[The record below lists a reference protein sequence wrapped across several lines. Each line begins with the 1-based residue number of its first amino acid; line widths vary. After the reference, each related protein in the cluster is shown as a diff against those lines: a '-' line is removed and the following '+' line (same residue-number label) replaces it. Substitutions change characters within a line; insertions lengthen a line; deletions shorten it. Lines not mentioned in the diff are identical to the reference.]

1 MDRLV
6 SFTRRTTPRPPIYP
20 YDAPPS
26 SSHRRMWLPDPIEG
40 FLPCWIRSQSG
51 DDSSPDATAEVQI
64 STTNELRTVP
74 LYQLSPMNPPQF
86 DGVEDI
92 ADLTHLNE
100 ASVINNLRTRYESN
114 NIYTYSGLFL
124 ISLNPYQPLPIYTS
138 KHIAQYRTRRREENA
153 PHIFAV
159 AERAWQQIGEERE
172 SQSILITGESGA
184 GKTEN
189 TKKVIQYLAAIAAS
203 QIPSDPSSSSS
214 SSLTRSKSV
223 SKAPSTG
230 LPRSSSFKGKDAS
243 EIDLSS
249 LAITEPSL
257 GLLEQQ
263 ILQANP
269 ILEAFG
275 NAQTMRNNNSS
286 RFGKFIRIFFSPS
299 GAIAGAN
306 IDWYLL
312 EKSRVT
318 ARAEGER
325 NFHVFYQLLKGA
337 KEAKLADRLLLD
349 GGPEKFE
356 FLKKTRF
363 QIDGVNDHTE
373 WRLLKEA
380 LAVVGFTETEQF
392 ELFRIPA
399 VILHI
404 GNLLLTG
411 SATDQAFLPPAMQPV
426 ADRICHL
433 LGISVKEF
441 TKSVLQPKV
450 RAGREW
456 VTNARTKKQAED
468 ELAALCKFMY
478 EKTFGWMVERINTAL
493 DRPSAKSLSIGVLDI
508 AGFEIFVENS
518 YEQLLINFTNEK
530 LQQFFN
536 FHMFTLEQEEYAR
549 EGIEWDY
556 VNFGLDLQPTI
567 ELIESTQ
574 PIGML
579 SLLDEE
585 CIMPRATDLTF
596 TEKVQQL
603 WETPKGASPKHPGSS
618 KFKATRFGAG
628 FVIKHYAGDVEY
640 RTQGWL
646 EKNKDPINEAVARLL
661 ATSEIPSI
669 AALFS
674 EYAEDAATVGVVKK
688 VKRGAFRTVGQRHK
702 EQLGQLMQQLSST
715 QPHFVRCIVPNSD
728 KQPGKVNVNLVLDQL
743 RCNGVLEGIRI
754 ARLGYPNRH
763 SFAEFRQRYE
773 VLTPG
778 VIPKGYMDGR
788 KAAERIAEALE
799 LDKQFYKI
807 GATKIFFKAGVLAE
821 LEERRDNLLTDLFRR
836 FQSAARMHVA
846 RRRILKLINR
856 AQAVRTIQRNARV
869 YLQLKDWPWWGLYVK
884 VRPLL
889 AATRTDD
896 ELVRKQAELAMAK
909 ERAERDEMEKKK
921 LEELKASLVAEKTKV
936 EGDLS
941 SERELGREKDR
952 MLERSKAR
960 EAELEEKIK
969 ELEGDIDLLDS
980 EREKASTQADLAKEK
995 LSKVQADFEA
1005 LVEQA
1010 AMLEKQGSIWQK
1022 REAELLKDSK
1032 ERSNVYSRLEKEKV
1046 ELQNKVEDLKREVTQ
1061 KEEALKRAKDRA
1073 EANSMEME
1081 KRLQLEKSK
1090 AESGNSQATALNEDL
1105 RRAKSQM
1112 DELQSTIQ
1120 RHTTSI
1126 EAKQRELSELK
1137 TKQRESDKARET
1149 SEQALAA
1156 LNVKVESMKSQIAAK
1171 DKEKQAE
1178 VSARQ
1183 KLEKELDDLRKVM
1196 AAKSSEDSKRQEAD
1210 KSREQEM
1217 SSLRDQ
1223 VSQLQKSLD
1232 DQREAAQQLA
1242 NKLRV
1247 DVEGLNNSHTNAQ
1260 RELKLAQNTLKEKE
1274 EKLAAMQVKINQV
1287 EEQRRKDEKELEM
1300 VREQLSGTESRLHST
1315 AQARDDIEKHLH
1327 ALQDEYNGLEDAVL
1341 EIEGEK
1347 ANWAKSLDNVTR
1359 QLHEESSKRHHFEQE
1374 VHNNQVEL
1382 AEHRNTALQAER
1394 ALAKAAA
1401 DIKARDKEIDF
1412 LRGRENKTVVE
1423 HYHVLEKAKKFTDQ
1437 QLAEQIKEN
1446 DRLNTLLK
1454 SLETHRNR
1462 LNADLEDLARQY
1474 DKLKA
1479 SKSKEARS
1487 ARASLSPED
1496 KDLTQLLEE
1505 EKKARRVLESRINSL
1520 EKDLQDQRKQAST
1533 ASLSASSSRGLEVKY
1548 RQSQDNLSR
1557 LEIEHQNT
1565 LEQNQRLQ
1573 NQINELQKALSTA
1586 SSRPLP
1592 TPAPSTPSNSNLRRE
1607 DLLRGLQQSH
1617 DALRGDM
1624 SDQLRRLNEASA
1636 TPLTPSKR
1644 QSVINSNGTP
1654 THSQSLA
1661 GQDLISGKKIKA
1673 LEMEVDALKRQLEDE
1688 QDEKDFLIEQMDKLQ
1703 SESGITPGKDGKLFP
1718 YEQAVYSHFRLKAK
1732 SLRSQL
1738 DHWLAMEDLNN
1749 STPGSNLT
1757 PSVSASAPRTE
1768 DVVQLKHLLQQF
1780 DPETSP
1786 LRHS

>member
-6 SFTRRTTPRPPIYP
+6 SLTRRTTPRPPVYP
-20 YDAPPS
+20 YDVHPS
-26 SSHRRMWLPDPIEG
+26 SSHRRMWLPDQVEG

-51 DDSSPDATAEVQI
+51 DDNSPDATVEVQI
-64 STTNELRTVP
+64 STTNELRTVL

-100 ASVINNLRTRYESN
+100 ASVINNLRTRYQST

-124 ISLNPYQPLPIYTS
+124 ISLNPYQPLPIYTP

-189 TKKVIQYLAAIAAS
+189 TKKVIQYLAAIATS
-203 QIPSDPSSSSS
+203 QVPSNPSSSLS
-214 SSLTRSKSV
+214 RSKSV
-223 SKAPSTG
+223 SIAPSTG
-230 LPRSSSFKGKDAS
+230 LPRSSSFKGKEAS

-249 LAITEPSL
+249 LAISEPSL

-286 RFGKFIRIFFSPS
+286 RFGKFIRIFFSPT

-325 NFHVFYQLLKGA
+325 DFHVFYQLLKGA

-349 GGPEKFE
+349 GGPEKYE
-356 FLKKTRF
+356 FLKKTRL

-373 WRLLKEA
+373 WRLLKDA
-380 LAVVGFTETEQF
+380 LAVVGFTEPEQF

-478 EKTFGWMVERINTAL
+478 EKTFGWMVDRINTAL

-508 AGFEIFVENS
+508 AGFEIFEENS

-567 ELIESTQ
+567 ELIESSQ
-574 PIGML
+574 PIGIL

-596 TEKVQQL
+596 TEKVEHG
-603 WETPKGASPKHPGSS
+603 WETRKGSSPRHPGSA
-618 KFKATRFGAG
+618 KFKSTRFGAG

-646 EKNKDPINEAVARLL
+646 EKNRDPINEAVARLL
-661 ATSEIPSI
+661 ATSEIPAI
-669 AALFS
+669 ASLFS
-674 EYAEDAATVGVVKK
+674 EYGEDPAAAGVVKK

-728 KQPGKVNVNLVLDQL
+728 KRPGKVNVNLVLDQL

-788 KAAERIAEALE
+788 KAAERIAEALD

-856 AQAVRTIQRNARV
+856 AQAVRIIQRNARV
-869 YLQLKDWPWWGLYVK
+869 YLQLRDWPWWGLYVK

-889 AATRTDD
+889 AATRTDE
-896 ELVRKQAELAMAK
+896 ELVRKQAELTMAK
-909 ERAERDEMEKKK
+909 ERAERDEQEKKK
-921 LEELKASLVAEKTKV
+921 LEELKASLVAEKIRV

-980 EREKASTQADLAKEK
+980 ERDKAITNADLAKQK
-995 LSKVQADFEA
+995 LNQVQADFEA

-1010 AMLEKQGSIWQK
+1010 TMLEKQGTIWQK

-1032 ERSNVYSRLEKEKV
+1032 ERSTTYSELEKEKLD
-1046 ELQNKVEDLKREVTQ
+1046 LQNKVDELKRDVTQ
-1061 KEEALKRAKDRA
+1061 KEDALKRAKDRA
-1073 EANSMEME
+1073 EANNLELE
-1081 KRLQLEKSK
+1081 KRLQLEKGK
-1090 AESGNSQATALNEDL
+1090 AESGNSQLSALSEDL
-1105 RRAKSQM
+1105 RRAKIQL
-1112 DELQSTIQ
+1112 DELQSTIK
-1120 RHTTSI
+1120 RHESTIST
-1126 EAKQRELSELK
+1126 KQRELFDLQSQHTKSINAQEL
-1137 TKQRESDKARET
+1137 SD
-1149 SEQALAA
+1149 QAQTA
-1156 LNVKVESMKSQIAAK
+1156 LNVRIDGLKLEILAK
-1171 DKEKQAE
+1171 DKERQSE
-1178 VSARQ
+1178 ISSRQ
-1183 KLEKELDDLRKVM
+1183 KLEKELDDLREVM
-1196 AAKSSEDSKRQEAD
+1196 AAKSSEDSKKQEAD
-1210 KSREQEM
+1210 RSREQEM
-1217 SSLRDQ
+1217 SCLREQ
-1223 VSQLQKSLD
+1223 VSHLQKSLD
-1232 DQREAAQQLA
+1232 DQRDAAQQLA

-1247 DVEGLNNSHTNAQ
+1247 DVEGLKSSHTSAQ
-1260 RELKLAQNTLKEKE
+1260 RDLKAAQSALREKE
-1274 EKLAAMQVKINQV
+1274 EKMITMQSRINEV
-1287 EEQRRKDEKELEM
+1287 EEKRRKDEKELEM
-1300 VREQLSGTESRLHST
+1300 IREKLSGTESRLQST
-1315 AQARDDIEKHLH
+1315 AQARDDTEKHLH
-1327 ALQDEYNGLEDAVL
+1327 ELQDEYNGLEDAVL

-1347 ANWAKSLDNVTR
+1347 ANWARSLDNVTR
-1359 QLHEESSKRHHFEQE
+1359 QLHEESAKRHHFEQE

-1394 ALAKAAA
+1394 SLAKAAA

-1496 KDLTQLLEE
+1496 KDISQLLEE
-1505 EKKARRVLESRINSL
+1505 EKKTRRVLESRINSL
-1520 EKDLQDQRKQAST
+1520 EKDLQDQRKQSST
-1533 ASLSASSSRGLEVKY
+1533 QSISSSSNRALENKY
-1548 RQSQDNLSR
+1548 RQSQDDLSR
-1557 LEIEHQNT
+1557 LEIENRATQ
-1565 LEQNQRLQ
+1565 EQNQRLQ
-1573 NQINELQKALSTA
+1573 NQLHDLQKTLTSS
-1586 SSRPLP
+1586 SSR
-1592 TPAPSTPSNSNLRRE
+1592 SVQTPSNENLRRE

-1617 DALRGDM
+1617 DALGRDM
-1624 SDQLRRLNEASA
+1624 SDQLRRLNEA
-1636 TPLTPSKR
+1636 TPLTPTKR

-1654 THSQSLA
+1654 SQQT
-1661 GQDLISGKKIKA
+1661 QDLISAKKIRA

-1688 QDEKDFLIEQMDKLQ
+1688 QDEKDFLVEQMDKLQ
-1703 SESGITPGKDGKLFP
+1703 EGAGLDGKGIFP

-1749 STPGSNLT
+1749 SNPGSKLT

-1786 LRHS
+1786 LRH

>member
-6 SFTRRTTPRPPIYP
+6 SLTRRTTPRPPQYP

-26 SSHRRMWLPDPIEG
+26 SSHRRMWLPDPVEG
-40 FLPCWIRSQSG
+40 FLPCWIRTQTG
-51 DDSSPDATAEVQI
+51 DDNSPESTAVVQI

-100 ASVINNLRTRYESN
+100 ASVINNLRIRYQSN

-124 ISLNPYQPLPIYTS
+124 ISLNPYQPLPIYTP

-203 QIPSDPSSSSS
+203 QIPSDPSSSTSN
-214 SSLTRSKSV
+214 SLTRSKSM
-223 SKAPSTG
+223 SKAPTRG

-243 EIDLSS
+243 EIDLTS
-249 LAITEPSL
+249 LTISEPSL

-286 RFGKFIRIFFSPS
+286 RFGKFIRIFFSPT

-349 GGPEKFE
+349 GGPEKYE
-356 FLKKTRF
+356 FLKKSRS

-380 LAVVGFTETEQF
+380 LGVVGFTETEQF

-411 SATDQAFLPPAMQPV
+411 TATDQAFLPPAMQPI
-426 ADRICHL
+426 ADKICHL

-478 EKTFGWMVERINTAL
+478 EKTFGWMVDRINTAL

-508 AGFEIFVENS
+508 AGFEIFDENS

-574 PIGML
+574 PVGML
-579 SLLDEE
+579 ALLDEE

-596 TEKVQQL
+596 TEKVQQM

-618 KFKATRFGAG
+618 KFRATRFGAG

-640 RTQGWL
+640 RTSGWL

-669 AALFS
+669 ATLFS
-674 EYAEDAATVGVVKK
+674 EYAEDTAAVGVVKK

-715 QPHFVRCIVPNSD
+715 QPHFVRCIVPNQH

-788 KAAERIAEALE
+788 KAAERIAEALD

-821 LEERRDNLLTDLFRR
+821 LEERRDNLLTDIFRR

-869 YLQLKDWPWWGLYVK
+869 YLQLRDWPWWGLYVK

-896 ELVRKQAELAMAK
+896 ELVRKQAELAMTK
-909 ERAERDEMEKKK
+909 ERAERDEAEKKK
-921 LEELKASLVAEKTKV
+921 LQELKASLVAEKSRV

-960 EAELEEKIK
+960 ESELEVKIK
-969 ELEGDIDLLDS
+969 ELESDIELLDRD
-980 EREKASTQADLAKEK
+980 REKAVTQFDLTKMK
-995 LSKVQADFEA
+995 LNKIQLEYENSI
-1005 LVEQA
+1005 EQTKL
-1010 AMLEKQGSIWQK
+1010 LEKQNNDWSK

-1032 ERSNVYSRLEKEKV
+1032 ERSTIQSKLEKDKLI
-1046 ELQNKVEDLKREVTQ
+1046 LQNKVDELKRDIQQ
-1061 KEEALKRAKDRA
+1061 KEESLKRAKDRA
-1073 EANSMEME
+1073 DANNLEME
-1081 KRLQLEKSK
+1081 KRLQLEKGK
-1090 AESGNSQATALNEDL
+1090 AESGNSQLTALNEDL
-1105 RRAKSQM
+1105 RSAKNQLE
-1112 DELQSTIQ
+1112 ELQSVIK
-1120 RHTTSI
+1120 RHETAIS
-1126 EAKQRELSELK
+1126 AKQREITDLQARQ
-1137 TKQRESDKARET
+1137 TKSQKAQEESQ
-1149 SEQALAA
+1149 QALTAMQVKIES
-1156 LNVKVESMKSQIAAK
+1156 LNTQIISK
-1171 DKEKQAE
+1171 DKEKRSE
-1178 VSARQ
+1178 ISTRQ

-1196 AAKSSEDSKRQEAD
+1196 AAKSSEDSRKQEAD

-1217 SSLRDQ
+1217 SRLRDQ
-1223 VSQLQKSLD
+1223 VSQLQRSLD
-1232 DQREAAQQLA
+1232 DQVQAAQQLA

-1247 DVEGLNNSHTNAQ
+1247 DVESLKSSHTTAQ
-1260 RELKLAQNTLKEKE
+1260 RDLKAAQAALKDKE
-1274 EKLAAMQVKINQV
+1274 EKLAAMQVKINEV
-1287 EEQRRKDEKELEM
+1287 EEKRRKDLKELEI
-1300 VREQLSGTESRLHST
+1300 VREHLSGTESRLQST

-1347 ANWAKSLDNVTR
+1347 ANWAKSLDNVSR
-1359 QLHEESSKRHHFEQE
+1359 QLQEESSKRHHFEQQ
-1374 VHNNQVEL
+1374 VHNNQVEM
-1382 AEHRNTALQAER
+1382 AENRNIALQAER

-1487 ARASLSPED
+1487 ARASLSNED
-1496 KDLTQLLEE
+1496 KESIQLLEE
-1505 EKKARRVLESRINSL
+1505 ERKTRRILESKINSL
-1520 EKDLQDQRKQAST
+1520 EKDLQDQRKQVSA
-1533 ASLSASSSRGLEVKY
+1533 ASLSASSNTKILETKY
-1548 RQSQDNLSR
+1548 RQQQDDLSK
-1557 LEIEHQNT
+1557 LELEYQNT
-1565 LEQNQRLQ
+1565 LDENDKLQ
-1573 NQINELQKALSTA
+1573 NQINELQKTLS
-1586 SSRPLP
+1586 SSLNKNSI
-1592 TPAPSTPSNSNLRRE
+1592 PAIPSTPLGNGNTSRRE

-1624 SDQLRRLNEASA
+1624 SDQLKRLNEAST

-1644 QSVINSNGTP
+1644 QSVINSNNNGTP
-1654 THSQSLA
+1654 YANQNQQ
-1661 GQDLISGKKIKA
+1661 QDLISAKKVRA
-1673 LEMEVDALKRQLEDE
+1673 LEMEVEALKRQLEDE
-1688 QDEKDFLIEQMDKLQ
+1688 QDEKDFLIEQMEKIQ
-1703 SESGITPGKDGKLFP
+1703 GEKGPSGSKSA
-1718 YEQAVYSHFRLKAK
+1718 EQAAYSHFRLKAK
-1732 SLRSQL
+1732 NLRSQL
-1738 DHWLAMEDLNN
+1738 DHWLAMEDFNN
-1749 STPGSNLT
+1749 SVPGQGLT
-1757 PSVSASAPRTE
+1757 PSISARKE
-1768 DVVQLKHLLQQF
+1768 DVVQLTQLLDQF
-1780 DPETSP
+1780 DPDTSP
-1786 LRHS
+1786 FRHS

>member
-1 MDRLV
+1 MERLV
-6 SFTRRTTPRPPIYP
+6 SLTRCTTPRPPVYP

-26 SSHRRMWLPDPIEG
+26 SAHRRMWIADPVEG
-40 FLPCWIRSQSG
+40 FLPCWIRSQKG
-51 DDSSPDATAEVQI
+51 DDNSPDATAEVQI
-64 STTNELRTVP
+64 STTNELKTIP

-100 ASVINNLRTRYESN
+100 ASVINNLRARYQARS
-114 NIYTYSGLFL
+114 IYTYSGLFL
-124 ISLNPYQPLPIYTS
+124 ISLNPYQPLPIYTP
-138 KHIAQYRTRRREENA
+138 KIIAQYRTRRREENS

-189 TKKVIQYLAAIAAS
+189 TKKVIQYLAAIATS
-203 QIPSDPSSSSS
+203 QSPAESSRPSLSRTK
-214 SSLTRSKSV
+214 SL
-223 SKAPSTG
+223 SKAPATG

-243 EIDLSS
+243 EIDLAS
-249 LAITEPSL
+249 LAISTDPSL

-286 RFGKFIRIFFSPS
+286 RFGKFIRIFFSPT

-337 KEAKLADRLLLD
+337 KEAKLADRLLLE
-349 GGPEKFE
+349 GGPEKYE
-356 FLKKTRF
+356 FLKKTRLE
-363 QIDGVNDHTE
+363 IDGVNDHTE
-373 WRLLKEA
+373 WRLLRDA
-380 LAVVGFTETEQF
+380 LGVVGFSESEQL

-399 VILHI
+399 VVLHI

-411 SATDQAFLPPAMQPV
+411 SSTDQAFLPPAMQPV

-468 ELAALCKFMY
+468 ELGALCKFMY
-478 EKTFGWMVERINTAL
+478 EKTFGKMVDRINTAL

-567 ELIESTQ
+567 ELIESSQ
-574 PIGML
+574 PIGIL

-585 CIMPRATDLTF
+585 CIMPKATDLTF
-596 TEKVQQL
+596 TEKVQNL
-603 WETPKGASPKHPGSS
+603 WETPRGSSPRHPGSA

-628 FVIKHYAGDVEY
+628 FVVKHYAGDVEY

-661 ATSEIPSI
+661 AQSEIPSI
-669 AALFS
+669 ATLFA
-674 EYAEDAATVGVVKK
+674 EYAEESAAVGVVKK

-715 QPHFVRCIVPNSD
+715 QPHFVRCIVPNSH
-728 KQPGKVNVNLVLDQL
+728 KQPGKVEVNLVLDQL

-763 SFAEFRQRYE
+763 SFSEFRQRYE

-869 YLQLKDWPWWGLYVK
+869 YLQLRDWPWWSLYVK

-896 ELVRKQAELAMAK
+896 ALVRKEAELAMAK
-909 ERAERDEMEKKK
+909 ERAERDEAEKKR
-921 LEELKASLVAEKTKV
+921 LEDLKAALAAEKSKV
-936 EGDLS
+936 ETDLS

-960 EAELEEKIK
+960 ESELEEKIK
-969 ELEGDIDLLDS
+969 ELEGDIDLLDA
-980 EREKASTQADLAKEK
+980 ERERAVTAADAAKQRLAQVQADL
-995 LSKVQADFEA
+995 DG

-1010 AMLEKQGSIWQK
+1010 AMLEKQGSDWQK
-1022 REAELLKDSK
+1022 REANLLRDSK
-1032 ERSNVYSRLEKEKV
+1032 ERSSVQSKLEKEKQDLAARV
-1046 ELQNKVEDLKREVTQ
+1046 EELKREVVQ
-1061 KEEALKRAKDRA
+1061 KEDALKRAKDRA
-1073 EANSMEME
+1073 DANVQEME
-1081 KRLQLEKSK
+1081 KRLQLEIGK
-1090 AESGNSQATALNEDL
+1090 AQNGNTQISGLTDDL
-1105 RRAKSQM
+1105 RRAKSQL
-1112 DELQSTIQ
+1112 E
-1120 RHTTSI
+1120 
-1126 EAKQRELSELK
+1126 EAQGALRSQEASLASKQRAFADLQAQHNKALK
-1137 TKQRESDKARET
+1137 TSADV
-1149 SEQALAA
+1149 EQARAA
-1156 LNVKVESMKSQIAAK
+1156 LAVRMDSLKSDLSVK
-1171 DKEKQAE
+1171 DKEKQTE
-1178 VSARQ
+1178 ITARQ
-1183 KLEKELDDLRKVM
+1183 KLQKELDDLRKVM
-1196 AAKSSEDSKRQEAD
+1196 DAKTSEDSKRQEAD
-1210 KSREQEM
+1210 RSREAEM
-1217 SSLRDQ
+1217 SRLRDQ
-1223 VSQLQKSLD
+1223 VAQLHKSLD

-1247 DVEGLNNSHTNAQ
+1247 DVEGLKQSHTAAQ
-1260 RELKLAQNTLKEKE
+1260 RDLKAAQAALKEKE
-1274 EKLAAMQVKINQV
+1274 DKLAQAQSKFNDA
-1287 EEQRRKDEKELEM
+1287 EASRRKVEAELDS
-1300 VREQLSGTESRLHST
+1300 VREQLAGTESKLQIT
-1315 AQARDDIEKHLH
+1315 AQARDDMEKHMH

-1341 EIEGEK
+1341 EIEADK
-1347 ANWAKSLDNVTR
+1347 ANWAKSLDNVSR
-1359 QLHEESSKRHHFEQE
+1359 QLQDETTKRHQFEQQL
-1374 VHNNQVEL
+1374 HSNQVEL
-1382 AEHRNTALQAER
+1382 AENRNIALQAER
-1394 ALAKAAA
+1394 ALAKAAS
-1401 DIKARDKEIDF
+1401 DIKARDKEIEF

-1437 QLAEQIKEN
+1437 QLSEQVREN

-1487 ARASLSPED
+1487 ARASLSVED
-1496 KDLTQLLEE
+1496 KDAVLALED
-1505 EKKARRVLESRINSL
+1505 EKKTRRVLEARITSL
-1520 EKDLQDQRKQAST
+1520 EKDLQDQRKQVST
-1533 ASLSASSSRGLEVKY
+1533 ASLTASSSRSIENKY
-1548 RQSQDNLSR
+1548 RQSQDDLSR
-1557 LEIEHQNT
+1557 LEAEHRAT
-1565 LEQNQRLQ
+1565 VDQNQRLQ
-1573 NQINELQKALSTA
+1573 GQVNELQRALA
-1586 SSRPLP
+1586 SMSRP
-1592 TPAPSTPSNSNLRRE
+1592 TPSNENLRRE

-1617 DALRGDM
+1617 DALGRDM
-1624 SDQLRRLNEASA
+1624 SDQLRRLNEA

-1644 QSVINSNGTP
+1644 QSVINGNGNGSGPGATSSP
-1654 THSQSLA
+1654 A
-1661 GQDLISGKKIKA
+1661 VDLMSAKKIKS
-1673 LEMEVDALKRQLEDE
+1673 LEMEVENLRRQLEDE
-1688 QDEKDFLIEQMDKLQ
+1688 QDEKDFLVEQMEKLQ
-1703 SESGITPGKDGKLFP
+1703 GQEMSKDGKAAFP

-1749 STPGSNLT
+1749 DGNPRSDKMT
-1757 PSVSASAPRTE
+1757 PSTSASAARTE
-1768 DVVQLKHLLQQF
+1768 DVVQFKRLLSQL

>member
-6 SFTRRTTPRPPIYP
+6 SLTRRTTPRPPIYP

-26 SSHRRMWLPDPIEG
+26 SAHRRYWLSDPIEG
-40 FLPCWIRSQSG
+40 FLPCWIRSQIG
-51 DDSSPDATAEVQI
+51 DDNSPESTAEVQI
-64 STTNELRTVP
+64 STTNELRSVP

-100 ASVINNLRTRYESN
+100 ASVINNLRTRYQSN

-124 ISLNPYQPLPIYTS
+124 ISLNPYQSLPIYSS
-138 KHIAQYRTRRREENA
+138 KHVAQYRTRRREENA

-189 TKKVIQYLAAIAAS
+189 TKKVIQYLAAIATS
-203 QIPSDPSSSSS
+203 QSSSDPSSSAS
-214 SSLTRSKSV
+214 SSLTRSKSI
-223 SKAPSTG
+223 STAPSTG
-230 LPRSSSFKGKDAS
+230 LPRSSSFKGKEAS

-337 KEAKLADRLLLD
+337 KEARLADRLLLD
-349 GGPEKFE
+349 GAPEKYE
-356 FLKKTRF
+356 FLKKTRL

-380 LAVVGFTETEQF
+380 LKVVGFSEEEQF

-411 SATDQAFLPPAMQPV
+411 SATDQAFLPPAMQPI
-426 ADRICHL
+426 ADKICHL

-478 EKTFGWMVERINTAL
+478 EKTFGWMVDRINAAL
-493 DRPSAKSLSIGVLDI
+493 DRPSAKALSIGVLDI
-508 AGFEIFVENS
+508 AGFEIFEENS

-579 SLLDEE
+579 ALLDEE

-603 WETPKGASPKHPGSS
+603 WETPRGASPKHPGSS

-640 RTQGWL
+640 RTSGWL

-661 ATSEIPSI
+661 ATSELPSI
-669 AALFS
+669 ASLFS
-674 EYAEDAATVGVVKK
+674 EYAEDTAAVGVVKK

-715 QPHFVRCIVPNSD
+715 QPHFVRCIVPNSH
-728 KQPGKVNVNLVLDQL
+728 KQPGQVNVNLVLDQL

-836 FQSAARMHVA
+836 FQAAARMHVA

-889 AATRTDD
+889 AATRTDE

-909 ERAERDEMEKKK
+909 ERAERDEAEKKK
-921 LEELKASLVAEKTKV
+921 LEELKANLIAEKVKV

-969 ELEGDIDLLDS
+969 ELESDIDLLDAD
-980 EREKASTQADLAKEK
+980 REKAVTAADLHKQK
-995 LSKVQADFEA
+995 LSKVQSDFEA

-1010 AMLEKQGSIWQK
+1010 SMLEKQGADWQK
-1022 REAELLKDSK
+1022 RESDLLKDSK
-1032 ERSNVYSRLEKEKV
+1032 ERSAVHSKLEKEKL
-1046 ELQNKVEDLKREVTQ
+1046 ELANKVEELKRDVKQ
-1061 KEEALKRAKDRA
+1061 KEETLKRAKDRA
-1073 EANSMEME
+1073 EANSLELE
-1081 KRLQLEKSK
+1081 KRLQLEKGK
-1090 AESGNSQATALNEDL
+1090 AESGNSQVSALNEDL
-1105 RRAKSQM
+1105 RRAKDSLE
-1112 DELQSTIQ
+1112 ELQSTIK
-1120 RHTTSI
+1120 RHES
-1126 EAKQRELSELK
+1126 ALSSKQQELSNL
-1137 TKQRESDKARET
+1137 QAQQARSQQAQEAL
-1149 SEQALAA
+1149 EQAKTA
-1156 LNVKVESMKSQIAAK
+1156 LQIKVDGLKAEILAK
-1171 DKEKQAE
+1171 DKEKQSE
-1178 VSARQ
+1178 ILSRQ
-1183 KLEKELDDLRKVM
+1183 KLEKELDDLRKIM
-1196 AAKSSEDSKRQEAD
+1196 AAKSSEDSKKQEAD

-1217 SSLRDQ
+1217 SRLRDQ
-1223 VSQLQKSLD
+1223 VSVLQKSLD
-1232 DQREAAQQLA
+1232 EQREAAQQLA

-1247 DVEGLNNSHTNAQ
+1247 DVEGLKNSHTTAQ
-1260 RELKLAQNTLKEKE
+1260 RDLKAAQVALKEKE
-1274 EKLAAMQVKINQV
+1274 DKLAQMQLKINEV
-1287 EEQRRKDEKELEM
+1287 AESRRKDAKELEA
-1300 VREQLSGTESRLHST
+1300 VREQLSGTESRLQST

-1327 ALQDEYNGLEDAVL
+1327 TLQDEYNGLEDAVL

-1347 ANWAKSLDNVTR
+1347 ANWAKSLDIVIR
-1359 QLHEESSKRHHFEQE
+1359 QLQEESTKRHHFEQE

-1382 AEHRNTALQAER
+1382 AEHRNTSAQAER

-1437 QLAEQIKEN
+1437 QLAEQVKEN
-1446 DRLNTLLK
+1446 DRLNTVLK

-1496 KDLTQLLEE
+1496 KELTQLLDE
-1505 EKKARRVLESRINSL
+1505 EKKARHVLESRINSL

-1533 ASLSASSSRGLEVKY
+1533 ASLSASSNRGLEVKY
-1548 RQSQDNLSR
+1548 RQASEDLSR
-1557 LEIEHQNT
+1557 LEIEHSNT
-1565 LEQNQRLQ
+1565 LEHNASLQ
-1573 NQINELQKALSTA
+1573 KQVNELQKALASA
-1586 SSRPLP
+1586 SSRAVP
-1592 TPAPSTPSNSNLRRE
+1592 TPSTPTTSNLRRE

-1624 SDQLRRLNEASA
+1624 SDQLRRLNEAS

-1644 QSVINSNGTP
+1644 QSVINSNTNGTP
-1654 THSQSLA
+1654 LHA
-1661 GQDLISGKKIKA
+1661 GNQNNQDLISGKKIRA
-1673 LEMEVDALKRQLEDE
+1673 LEMEVEALKRQLEDE

-1703 SESGITPGKDGKLFP
+1703 GEDGPGKDGKLFP

-1749 STPGSNLT
+1749 SGPGSNLT
-1757 PSVSASAPRTE
+1757 PSISASGPRAE

-1780 DPETSP
+1780 DPDTSP

>member
-1 MDRLV
+1 MERLV
-6 SFTRRTTPRPPIYP
+6 SLTRRTTPRPPIYP

-26 SSHRRMWLPDPIEG
+26 SAHRRMWIPDPVEG
-40 FLPCWIRSQSG
+40 FLPCWIRSQKG
-51 DDSSPDATAEVQI
+51 DDNSPEATAEVQI
-64 STTNELRTVP
+64 STTNELKTIP

-100 ASVINNLRTRYESN
+100 ASVINNLRTRYQARS
-114 NIYTYSGLFL
+114 IYTYSGLFL
-124 ISLNPYQPLPIYTS
+124 ISLNPYQSLPIYTS
-138 KHIAQYRTRRREENA
+138 KIIAQYRTRRREENS

-189 TKKVIQYLAAIAAS
+189 TKKVIQYLAAIATS
-203 QIPSDPSSSSS
+203 QSPAESSRPSLSRTK
-214 SSLTRSKSV
+214 SL
-223 SKAPSTG
+223 SKAPATG

-243 EIDLSS
+243 EIDLAS
-249 LAITEPSL
+249 LAISTDPSL

-286 RFGKFIRIFFSPS
+286 RFGKFIRIFFSPT

-337 KEAKLADRLLLD
+337 KEAKLADRLLLE
-349 GGPEKFE
+349 GGPEKYE
-356 FLKKTRF
+356 FLKKTRLE
-363 QIDGVNDHTE
+363 IDGVNDHTE
-373 WRLLKEA
+373 WRLLKDA
-380 LAVVGFTETEQF
+380 LGVVGFSESEQF

-411 SATDQAFLPPAMQPV
+411 SSTDQAFLPPAMQPV
-426 ADRICHL
+426 ADRVCHL

-468 ELAALCKFMY
+468 ELGALCKFMY
-478 EKTFGWMVERINTAL
+478 EKTFGKMVDRINTAL

-567 ELIESTQ
+567 ELIESSQ
-574 PIGML
+574 PIGIL

-585 CIMPRATDLTF
+585 CIMPKATDLTF
-596 TEKVQQL
+596 TEKVQNL
-603 WETPKGASPKHPGSS
+603 WETPKGSGSSPRHPGSA

-628 FVIKHYAGDVEY
+628 FVVKHYAGDVEY

-661 ATSEIPSI
+661 AQSEIPSI
-669 AALFS
+669 AILFAEYS
-674 EYAEDAATVGVVKK
+674 EESAAVGVVKK

-715 QPHFVRCIVPNSD
+715 QPHFVRCIVPNSH
-728 KQPGKVNVNLVLDQL
+728 KQPGKVEVNLVLDQL

-778 VIPKGYMDGR
+778 VISKGYMDGR

-869 YLQLKDWPWWGLYVK
+869 YLQLRDWPWWSLYVK

-909 ERAERDEMEKKK
+909 ERAERDEAEKKR
-921 LEELKASLVAEKTKV
+921 LEDLKAALAAEKTKV
-936 EGDLS
+936 ETDLS

-969 ELEGDIDLLDS
+969 ELEGDIDVLDA
-980 EREKASTQADLAKEK
+980 ERERAVTAADAAKQR
-995 LSKVQADFEA
+995 LLQVQADFEG

-1010 AMLEKQGSIWQK
+1010 AMLEKQGSDWQK
-1022 REAELLKDSK
+1022 READLLKDSK
-1032 ERSNVYSRLEKEKV
+1032 ERSSVQSKLEKEKQD
-1046 ELQNKVEDLKREVTQ
+1046 LAAKVEELKREVGH
-1061 KEEALKRAKDRA
+1061 KEDALKRTKDRA
-1073 EANSMEME
+1073 DANVQEME
-1081 KRLQLEKSK
+1081 KRLQLEKGK
-1090 AESGNSQATALNEDL
+1090 AQSGNTQISDLTDDL
-1105 RRAKSQM
+1105 RRAKGQLEEVQAALKSR
-1112 DELQSTIQ
+1112 ESTLA
-1120 RHTTSI
+1120 S
-1126 EAKQRELSELK
+1126 KQREITELQAQHSKALKASSDAEQARAALAVKIDSLRSEL
-1137 TKQRESDKARET
+1137 S
-1149 SEQALAA
+1149 
-1156 LNVKVESMKSQIAAK
+1156 AK
-1171 DKEKQAE
+1171 DKEKQTE
-1178 VSARQ
+1178 ITARQ
-1183 KLEKELDDLRKVM
+1183 KLQKELDDLRKVM
-1196 AAKSSEDSKRQEAD
+1196 DAKTSEDSKRQEAD
-1210 KSREQEM
+1210 RSREAEM
-1217 SSLRDQ
+1217 SRLRDQ
-1223 VSQLQKSLD
+1223 VTQLQKSLD

-1247 DVEGLNNSHTNAQ
+1247 DVESLKQSHTTAQ
-1260 RELKLAQNTLKEKE
+1260 RDLKAAQAALKDKEDKLAQAQSKANDAETLKRKVEAE
-1274 EKLAAMQVKINQV
+1274 LAS
-1287 EEQRRKDEKELEM
+1287 
-1300 VREQLSGTESRLHST
+1300 VREHLAGTESRLQST
-1315 AQARDDIEKHLH
+1315 AQARDDLEKHMH

-1341 EIEGEK
+1341 EIEADK
-1347 ANWAKSLDNVTR
+1347 ANWAKSLDNVSR
-1359 QLHEESSKRHHFEQE
+1359 QLQDETTKRHQFEQQL
-1374 VHNNQVEL
+1374 HNNHIEL
-1382 AEHRNTALQAER
+1382 AENRNIALQAER
-1394 ALAKAAA
+1394 ALAKAAS
-1401 DIKARDKEIDF
+1401 DIKARDKEIEF

-1437 QLAEQIKEN
+1437 QLSEQVREN

-1487 ARASLSPED
+1487 ARASLSAED
-1496 KDLTQLLEE
+1496 KDAVSALED
-1505 EKKARRVLESRINSL
+1505 EKKTRRILEARITSL
-1520 EKDLQDQRKQAST
+1520 EKDLQDQRKQVST
-1533 ASLSASSSRGLEVKY
+1533 SSLAASSSRSIENKY
-1548 RQSQDNLSR
+1548 RQSQDDLSR
-1557 LEIEHQNT
+1557 LEAEHRAT
-1565 LEQNQRLQ
+1565 VDQNQRLQ
-1573 NQINELQKALSTA
+1573 GQVSELQRALAST
-1586 SSRPLP
+1586 SRP
-1592 TPAPSTPSNSNLRRE
+1592 TPSNENLRRE

-1617 DALRGDM
+1617 DALGRDM
-1624 SDQLRRLNEASA
+1624 SDQLRRLNEA

-1644 QSVINSNGTP
+1644 QSVINGNG
-1654 THSQSLA
+1654 A
-1661 GQDLISGKKIKA
+1661 GVGPSSPAVDLMSSKKIKS
-1673 LEMEVDALKRQLEDE
+1673 LEMEVENLRRQLEDE
-1688 QDEKDFLIEQMDKLQ
+1688 QDEKDFLVEQMEKLQ
-1703 SESGITPGKDGKLFP
+1703 GQELGKDGKALFP

-1749 STPGSNLT
+1749 NGDPRSDNMT
-1757 PSVSASAPRTE
+1757 PSTSSSAPRTE
-1768 DVVQLKHLLQQF
+1768 DVVQLKHLLSQF

>member
-1 MDRLV
+1 MDRLI
-6 SFTRRTTPRPPIYP
+6 SLTRRTIPHPSLLP
-20 YDAPPS
+20 YDSPPS
-26 SSHRRMWLPDPIEG
+26 STNRRMWLPDTTEG

-51 DDSSPDATAEVQI
+51 DESSPDATAEVQI
-64 STTNELRTVP
+64 STTGEMKTVP

-100 ASVINNLRTRYESN
+100 ASVINNVRTRYGAGS
-114 NIYTYSGLFL
+114 IYTYSGLFL
-124 ISLNPYQPLPIYTS
+124 ISLNPYRPLPIYTPRI
-138 KHIAQYRTRRREENA
+138 IAQYRTRRREENP

-189 TKKVIQYLAAIAAS
+189 TKKVIQYLAAIASGTVPAES
-203 QIPSDPSSSSS
+203 EASS
-214 SSLTRSKSV
+214 SSLSRNKSL
-223 SKAPSTG
+223 SLPPASG
-230 LPRSSSFKGKDAS
+230 LPRSSSFKGKDAEDIS
-243 EIDLSS
+243 AIAQSS
-249 LAITEPSL
+249 SSTL

-286 RFGKFIRIFFSPS
+286 RFGKFIRIFFSPT

-349 GGPEKFE
+349 SAPEKYD
-356 FLKKTRF
+356 FLSKSRS
-363 QIDGVNDHTE
+363 QIDGVDDLSE
-373 WRLLKEA
+373 WRLLKDA
-380 LAVVGFTETEQF
+380 LGVVGFTDSEQF

-411 SATDQAFLPPAMQPV
+411 SASDQAFLPPNMQPI
-426 ADRICHL
+426 ADKICHL

-456 VTNARTKKQAED
+456 VTNARSKKQAED
-468 ELAALCKFMY
+468 ELGALCKFMY
-478 EKTFGWMVERINTAL
+478 EKTFGKMVDRINTAL
-493 DRPSAKSLSIGVLDI
+493 DRPSPKALSIGVLDI

-567 ELIESTQ
+567 ELIESSQ
-574 PIGML
+574 PIGIL

-585 CIMPRATDLTF
+585 CIMPKATDLTF
-596 TEKVQQL
+596 TEKVQNL
-603 WETPKGASPKHPGSS
+603 WETPRGASPQHPGSA

-628 FVIKHYAGDVEY
+628 FVVKHYAGDVEY
-640 RTQGWL
+640 RTTGWL

-661 ATSEIPSI
+661 AQSEIPSI
-669 AALFS
+669 ATLFAEYS
-674 EYAEDAATVGVVKK
+674 EEAAAVGVHKK

-715 QPHFVRCIVPNSD
+715 QPHFVRCIVPNSE
-728 KQPGKVNVNLVLDQL
+728 KKPGKVDVNLVLDQL

-788 KAAERIAEALE
+788 KAAERIAEALD
-799 LDKQFYKI
+799 LDKQFFKI

-869 YLQLKDWPWWGLYVK
+869 YLQLRDWPWWSLYVK

-889 AATRTDD
+889 AATRADD
-896 ELVRKQAELAMAK
+896 ELVKKQAELAMAK

-921 LEELKASLVAEKTKV
+921 LEELKASLVAEKSKIET
-936 EGDLS
+936 DLS
-941 SERELGREKDR
+941 SERELGREKDL
-952 MLERSKAR
+952 MLQRSKAR
-960 EAELEEKIK
+960 ESELEEKIRT
-969 ELEGDIDLLDS
+969 LEEDIDLLDG
-980 EREKASTQADLAKEK
+980 ERERAVAAAEAAKER
-995 LSKVQADFEA
+995 LSQVQADFEG
-1005 LVEQA
+1005 LVAQA
-1010 AMLEKQGSIWQK
+1010 AVLEKQGSAWQK

-1032 ERSNVYSRLEKEKV
+1032 ERTSTYSKLEKEKQDLSRTLE
-1046 ELQNKVEDLKREVTQ
+1046 ELRRDVTQ

-1073 EANSMEME
+1073 DANSLEME
-1081 KRLQLEKSK
+1081 KRLQLERSK
-1090 AESGNSQATALNEDL
+1090 AESGNSQVSAISEEM
-1105 RRAKSQM
+1105 RRVKVQYE
-1112 DELQSTIQ
+1112 ELQQAVQRHESTIA
-1120 RHTTSI
+1120 S
-1126 EAKQRELSELK
+1126 KQRDILELESQRTNSTKVQEASDQAKAALTVKIEGLK
-1137 TKQRESDKARET
+1137 QEIIARE
-1149 SEQALAA
+1149 
-1156 LNVKVESMKSQIAAK
+1156 
-1171 DKEKQAE
+1171 KEKHAE
-1178 VSARQ
+1178 VLARQ
-1183 KLEKELDDLRKVM
+1183 KLERELDDLRQVM

-1210 KSREQEM
+1210 RSREQEM
-1217 SSLRDQ
+1217 NRLRQQ
-1223 VSQLQKSLD
+1223 VGQLQKSLD
-1232 DQREAAQQLA
+1232 DQRDAAQQLA

-1247 DVEGLNNSHTNAQ
+1247 DVEGLKQSHTAAQ
-1260 RELKLAQNTLKEKE
+1260 RDLKSAQAALKDREAAVGQTQTKLTE
-1274 EKLAAMQVKINQV
+1274 AENARRKVEAELAA
-1287 EEQRRKDEKELEM
+1287 
-1300 VREQLSGTESRLHST
+1300 VREQLAQTDSKLQST
-1315 AQARDDIEKHLH
+1315 ARARDDIEKRMQE
-1327 ALQDEYNGLEDAVL
+1327 LQDEYNGLEDAVL
-1341 EIEGEK
+1341 DIEADK
-1347 ANWAKSLDNVTR
+1347 ANWAKSLDNVSR
-1359 QLHEESSKRHHFEQE
+1359 QLQDETTKRHRFEQE
-1374 VHNNQVEL
+1374 LHNNQEEL
-1382 AEHRNTALQAER
+1382 AAHRNASLQAER
-1394 ALAKAAA
+1394 DLAKAATE
-1401 DIKARDKEIDF
+1401 IKARDKEIDL
-1412 LRGRENKTVVE
+1412 LRSRENKTVVE

-1437 QLAEQIKEN
+1437 QLAEQVREN
-1446 DRLNTLLK
+1446 ERLNTQMK

-1487 ARASLSPED
+1487 ARASMSAEEKDAVLALED
-1496 KDLTQLLEE
+1496 
-1505 EKKARRVLESRINSL
+1505 EKKARRVLESRIASL
-1520 EKDLQDQRKQAST
+1520 EKDLQDQRRQAST
-1533 ASLSASSSRGLEVKY
+1533 STLGSSSRLEAKY
-1548 RQSQDNLSR
+1548 SR
-1557 LEIEHQNT
+1557 AQEDLIRLDQEHRAV
-1565 LEQNQRLQ
+1565 LDQNQRLSGEVA
-1573 NQINELQKALSTA
+1573 ELQRALA
-1586 SSRPLP
+1586 AARP
-1592 TPAPSTPSNSNLRRE
+1592 TPTPSTENLRRE

-1617 DALRGDM
+1617 DALGRDM
-1624 SDQLRRLNEASA
+1624 SDQLRKLNEA
-1636 TPLTPSKR
+1636 TPLTPSRR
-1644 QSVINSNGTP
+1644 QNVVNGHGGAVPGTP
-1654 THSQSLA
+1654 TQDALA
-1661 GQDLISGKKIKA
+1661 AKRVRA
-1673 LEMEVDALKRQLEDE
+1673 LELEVENLKRQLEDE
-1688 QDEKDFLIEQMDKLQ
+1688 QDEKDFLVEQMDKMQGGL
-1703 SESGITPGKDGKLFP
+1703 SKGEKGPFP

-1749 STPGSNLT
+1749 SSSGANGSGSKLT
-1757 PSVSASAPRTE
+1757 PSTSASAPRTE
-1768 DVVQLKHLLQQF
+1768 DVVQLKHLLSQF

-1786 LRHS
+1786 MRQS

>member
-1 MDRLV
+1 MDPANLL
-6 SFTRRTTPRPPIYP
+6 RRVNR
-20 YDAPPS
+20 DNRDVAAVAAAQAEFNEK
-26 SSHRRMWLPDPIEG
+26 RRMWLPDATEG

-51 DDSSPDATAEVQI
+51 DECSPETTAEVQV
-64 STTNELRTVP
+64 STTGEVKTVP

-100 ASVINNLRTRYESN
+100 ASVINNVRMRYGSGS
-114 NIYTYSGLFL
+114 IYTYSGLFL
-124 ISLNPYQPLPIYTS
+124 ISLNPYRPLPIYTPRI
-138 KHIAQYRTRRREENA
+138 IAQYRTRRREENP

-189 TKKVIQYLAAIAAS
+189 TKKVIQYLAAIASGTVSS
-203 QIPSDPSSSSS
+203 QSEASS
-214 SSLTRSKSV
+214 SSLSRSKSL
-223 SKAPSTG
+223 SQPPASG
-230 LPRSSSFKGKDAS
+230 LPRSSSFKGKDAEDIS
-243 EIDLSS
+243 
-249 LAITEPSL
+249 AIVQSTDPAL

-286 RFGKFIRIFFSPS
+286 RFGKFIRIFFSPT

-337 KEAKLADRLLLD
+337 EEAGLAGEDRLLLESAPD
-349 GGPEKFE
+349 KYD
-356 FLKKTRF
+356 FLKKTRL
-363 QIDGVNDHTE
+363 QIDGVNDLSE
-373 WRLLKEA
+373 WRLLKDA
-380 LAVVGFTETEQF
+380 LGVVGFTNSEQF

-411 SATDQAFLPPAMQPV
+411 SATDQAYLPPDMQPT

-468 ELAALCKFMY
+468 ELGALCKFMY
-478 EKTFGWMVERINTAL
+478 ERTFGKMVDRINTAL
-493 DRPSAKSLSIGVLDI
+493 DRPSPKALSIGVLDI

-567 ELIESTQ
+567 ELIESSQ
-574 PIGML
+574 PIGIL

-585 CIMPRATDLTF
+585 CIMPKATDLTF
-596 TEKVQQL
+596 TEKVQNL
-603 WETPKGASPKHPGSS
+603 WETPRGASPLHPGSA

-628 FVIKHYAGDVEY
+628 FVVKHYAGHVEY
-640 RTQGWL
+640 RTTGWL

-661 ATSEIPSI
+661 AQSEIPSI
-669 AALFS
+669 ATLFS
-674 EYAEDAATVGVVKK
+674 EYSEETAAVGVHRK

-702 EQLGQLMQQLSST
+702 EQLGQLMKQLSTT
-715 QPHFVRCIVPNSD
+715 QPHFVRCIVPNSE
-728 KQPGKVNVNLVLDQL
+728 KKPGQVDVNLVLDQL

-788 KAAERIAEALE
+788 KVAERIAEALD

-836 FQSAARMHVA
+836 FQSAARMYVA

-869 YLQLKDWPWWGLYVK
+869 YLQLRDWPWWSLYVK

-896 ELVRKQAELAMAK
+896 ELVRKQAELTMAK
-909 ERAERDEMEKKK
+909 ERAERDEQEKKK
-921 LEELKASLVAEKTKV
+921 LEELKAALVAEKTKV
-936 EGDLS
+936 ESDLT
-941 SERELGREKDR
+941 SERELGLEKDL
-952 MLERSKAR
+952 MLQRSKAR
-960 EAELEEKIK
+960 EAELEDKVK
-969 ELEGDIDLLDS
+969 NLEEDIDLLDG
-980 EREKASTQADLAKEK
+980 ERERAVNAAEAAKHR
-995 LSKVQADFEA
+995 LSRVQADFEG
-1005 LVEQA
+1005 LVAQT
-1010 AMLEKQGSIWQK
+1010 AMLEKQGFAWQK

-1032 ERSNVYSRLEKEKV
+1032 ERSSTYSKLEQEKQD
-1046 ELQNKVEDLKREVTQ
+1046 LARKVEDLKRDVGQ
-1061 KEEALKRAKDRA
+1061 KEEALRRAKDRA
-1073 EANSMEME
+1073 DANAQEME
-1081 KRLQLEKSK
+1081 KRLQLERGK
-1090 AESGNSQATALNEDL
+1090 AESGNSQLSAITEEM
-1105 RRAKSQM
+1105 RRIRVQY
-1112 DELQSTIQ
+1112 DELQQTVK
-1120 RHTTSI
+1120 RHESAI
-1126 EAKQRELSELK
+1126 ASKQRELSHLESQKADSIKAQEAIAQAQTALTVK
-1137 TKQRESDKARET
+1137 VDSLRQEAATRESER
-1149 SEQALAA
+1149 
-1156 LNVKVESMKSQIAAK
+1156 
-1171 DKEKQAE
+1171 QAE
-1178 VSARQ
+1178 VVARQ
-1183 KLEKELDDLRKVM
+1183 KVEKELDDLRKVM

-1210 KSREQEM
+1210 RSREQEM
-1217 SSLRDQ
+1217 SRLREQ
-1223 VSQLQKSLD
+1223 VAQLQKSLD
-1232 DQREAAQQLA
+1232 NQRDAAQQLA
-1242 NKLRV
+1242 NTLRV
-1247 DVEGLNNSHTNAQ
+1247 DVEALKQSHTATQ
-1260 RELKLAQNTLKEKE
+1260 RELKAAQSALKDKE
-1274 EKLAAMQVKINQV
+1274 VAMGQMQAKVTEAETGK
-1287 EEQRRKDEKELEM
+1287 RKVDMELSA
-1300 VREQLSGTESRLHST
+1300 VREQLAQTENELRSNL
-1315 AQARDDIEKHLH
+1315 QVRDALEKRMQG
-1327 ALQDEYNGLEDAVL
+1327 LQDEYNELEDAVL
-1341 EIEGEK
+1341 DIESEK
-1347 ANWAKSLDNVTR
+1347 ANWAKSLDNVSR
-1359 QLHEESSKRHHFEQE
+1359 QLQDESTKRHRFEQE
-1374 VHNNQVEL
+1374 LHNNQEEL
-1382 AEHRNTALQAER
+1382 AGHRNASLQAER
-1394 ALAKAAA
+1394 DLAKAASE
-1401 DIKARDKEIDF
+1401 IKARDKEIEL
-1412 LRGRENKTVVE
+1412 LRSRENKTVVE

-1437 QLAEQIKEN
+1437 QLAEQVREN
-1446 DRLNTLLK
+1446 ERLNTQMK

-1487 ARASLSPED
+1487 ARASLSA
-1496 KDLTQLLEE
+1496 E
-1505 EKKARRVLESRINSL
+1505 EKDAVQTLDDQRKTRRVLETRIASL
-1520 EKDLQDQRKQAST
+1520 EKDLQDQRRQAST
-1533 ASLSASSSRGLEVKY
+1533 STLASSSRLEAKY
-1548 RQSQDNLSR
+1548 ARAQDDLIR
-1557 LEIEHQNT
+1557 LEQEHRAVMDQNR
-1565 LEQNQRLQ
+1565 RL
-1573 NQINELQKALSTA
+1573 NDELLELQRALSTA
-1586 SSRPLP
+1586 R
-1592 TPAPSTPSNSNLRRE
+1592 TTSTPSTENLRRE

-1617 DALRGDM
+1617 DALGRDM
-1624 SDQLRRLNEASA
+1624 SDQLKKLNEA
-1636 TPLTPSKR
+1636 TPLTPSRR
-1644 QSVINSNGTP
+1644 QNVINGNGGIGTP
-1654 THSQSLA
+1654 T
-1661 GQDLISGKKIKA
+1661 QDVAKAKRVRA
-1673 LEMEVDALKRQLEDE
+1673 LELEVENLRRQLEDE
-1688 QDEKDFLIEQMDKLQ
+1688 QDEKDFLVEQMEKMQ
-1703 SESGITPGKDGKLFP
+1703 EGMKRGEKGPFP

-1749 STPGSNLT
+1749 SASGGTGTKLT
-1757 PSVSASAPRTE
+1757 PSTSSSAPRTE
-1768 DVVQLKHLLQQF
+1768 DVVQLKHLLSQF